1 MKSIKY
7 HQIAFAQI
15 IAFVPVFFYFLFNN
29 LTVTLLSPQYAQYD
43 KSQQIV
49 LLLFIV
55 PFVWFIL
62 QYIIIYNLQ
71 EKVTNSL
78 SIFIGFLH
86 VVSSLLAFIFGKIYV
101 GSSTFSL
108 INLMFHASLSEQ
120 FIFAVIQESTL
131 FFTGFFALGQL
142 IFFINIIV
150 IVFRKTKP
158 PNDLPL
164 DMF

>member
-1 MKSIKY
+1 MKPIKY

-15 IAFVPVFFYFLFNN
+15 IAFLPVFFYFLFNN

-78 SIFIGFLH
+78 PIFIGFLH
-86 VVSSLLAFIFGKIYV
+86 VVSSLLAFILGEIYV
-101 GSSTFSL
+101 GSTTFSL

-120 FIFAVIQESTL
+120 FIFAVVQESTA
-131 FFTGFFALGQL
+131 FFTVFFALGQL
-142 IFFINIIV
+142 IFFVNII
-150 IVFRKTKP
+150 ILYFKKTKSTE
-158 PNDLPL
+158 DLPL